1 LTPPPPIRRPPGR
14 PGCTLPEPVPV
25 VPLCR
30 PGHEEQRTQQP
41 AWRRAGRARR
51 SPSAVQPRRRWE
63 QPEQRPLAG
72 KWRYHFPSGRN
83 RSTLCAGTTNSRH
96 ATLYKRNFSRSR
108 LCRACSSYS
117 ARCACQVE
125 AAQGTTKPWRPAW
138 RSGAQRRWS
147 GRLVAVCLHQVREA
161 FLGGSP
167 RRRSSGW
174 PSTMTV

>member
-83 RSTLCAGTTNSRH
+83 RSTLCAGTTRTADTQPSTKETFLVAGCAEPVPAIPLVVPAKWKRH
-96 ATLYKRNFSRSR
+96 KERPSPGDRPGGVERREGGPAGWWPS
-108 LCRACSSYS
+108 ACTRS
-117 ARCACQVE
+117 ARRSWAEVH
-125 AAQGTTKPWRPAW
+125 AAGLPA
-138 RSGAQRRWS
+138 GP
-147 GRLVAVCLHQVREA
+147 
-161 FLGGSP
+161 P
-167 RRRSSGW
+167 R
-174 PSTMTV
+174 